1 MAILRANEIRA
12 MSREELIDRL
22 RELRGELARTQTT
35 LAAGGSL
42 QNPSKIRELKRSIAR
57 ILTIIREKERG

>member
-1 MAILRANEIRA
+1 
-12 MSREELIDRL
+12 MSREELIDKL